1 MKKNNLI
8 TGIIYTAAGIIFLI
22 AATQIGGKLDSLFFG
37 FSGVATAAG
46 IMILCKYFYWNR
58 PGNKDRYKERLETE
72 KIALNDELNIKL
84 RDKSGRCAYT
94 AGLIVNCIAVVI
106 FYILGALELIAD
118 SRTIVL
124 YLGALILFQVIL
136 YIAFFYRL
144 RQNYQ

>member
-37 FSGVATAAG
+37 FSGGATAAG

-72 KIALNDELNIKL
+72 KIALNKA
-84 RDKSGRCAYT
+84 C
-94 AGLIVNCIAVVI
+94 
-106 FYILGALELIAD
+106 
-118 SRTIVL
+118 
-124 YLGALILFQVIL
+124 
-136 YIAFFYRL
+136 
-144 RQNYQ
+144 